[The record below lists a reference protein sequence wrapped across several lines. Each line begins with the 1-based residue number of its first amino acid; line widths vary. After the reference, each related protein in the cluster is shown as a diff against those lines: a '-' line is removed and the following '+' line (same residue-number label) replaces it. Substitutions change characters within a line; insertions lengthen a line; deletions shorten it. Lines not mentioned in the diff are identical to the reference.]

1 MSVPRPPARLRSVA
15 PRRGQ
20 DGVVLIIALV
30 VMVAMS
36 LAALGLVRSVD
47 TTTAVV
53 GNLALRQAAMLPAN
67 LAVEAA
73 SAALFQDASPT
84 GSVSVA
90 DKTADLPTQ
99 NYFASLQAGA
109 DLRGVPKLL
118 QTRTDSGV
126 KRILY
131 ANGQWNDAPAN
142 PDQEFEVRYVIERMC
157 RAPGPATAGNCDM
170 MPPKQSPG
178 TTVGDSSQPVLP
190 QIPFYRVTVRV
201 DGPKNTTTFLQ
212 AMLR

>member
-1 MSVPRPPARLRSVA
+1 MRTPPPPARRSQH
-15 PRRGQ
+15 GI
-20 DGVVLIIALV
+20 VLIIALV

-47 TTTAVV
+47 TTTAIV
-53 GNLALRQAAMLPAN
+53 GNLALRQAAVLPAN

-73 SAALFQDASPT
+73 SAALFTDASPT
-84 GSVSVA
+84 GTVTVA
-90 DKTADLPTQ
+90 DKSADVPAQ
-99 NYFASLQAGA
+99 NYFASLQPGA
-109 DLRGVPKLL
+109 DVRGVPKLL
-118 QTRTDSGV
+118 QTKDEGV
-126 KRILY
+126 ARVLW
-131 ANGQWNDAPAN
+131 ANGQWNTPPAN
-142 PDQEFEVRYVIERMC
+142 PGEEFEVRYVIERMC
-157 RAPGPATAGNCDM
+157 RSPGPATTNNCEM

-178 TTVGDSSQPVLP
+178 TTVGDSGQPVLP